1 MNSDTYDYDYL
12 DGNAAAGEL
21 SAIFA
26 MDVTIAE
33 AQCAHCGAIKRF
45 AEAHLYMEAPGV
57 VARCAVCEH
66 VILRFVK
73 ARQRAFLDLR
83 GMTCLILDTS
93 QLQECGLRR
102 AAERNRAPSGGRQA
116 QGKAGP
122 RISHRGDPQSA
133 SRHGGQ

>member
-1 MNSDTYDYDYL
+1 MNSHTYDYDYL

-26 MDVTIAE
+26 MEVTIAQ

-45 AEAHLYMEAPGV
+45 AEAHLYMHAPGV
-57 VARCAVCEH
+57 VARCAVCEQ

-73 ARQRAFLDLR
+73 VRERAFLDLR

-93 QLQECGLRR
+93 QLEECR
-102 AAERNRAPSGGRQA
+102 
-116 QGKAGP
+116 
-122 RISHRGDPQSA
+122 
-133 SRHGGQ
+133 